1 MSGHKLRVDDNRFTD
16 SLLNLLCLVLFFF
29 FYFQFLN
36 VNTLGP
42 FLQRVK
48 GVSGSLATRM

>member
-16 SLLNLLCLVLFFF
+16 SLLNLLCLVLLFFF
-29 FYFQFLN
+29 LLSIFKCQHPWAISA
-36 VNTLGP
+36 G
-42 FLQRVK
+42 VK